1 MIEKHITA
9 LLYRF
14 QCVTLP
20 GFGAFISEIES
31 AKVTGS
37 ASTFNPPKKK
47 ITFNPNVKNNDGLLA
62 NHIALQENISFE
74 KATETIA
81 IQVAKWISDLEQRN
95 RVVLPKIGEI
105 YTNANFNWVFEP
117 YEDVNYLT
125 SSFGLSSF
133 VSPLVSREE
142 LKKQVEE
149 LEEKAPIIFTP
160 EKKNNYSFIKY
171 AASIALFIG
180 IGGTIGFKMYN
191 DQQVANQKLL
201 VEKQVQEKI
210 NHKIQEATFFISN
223 PINAVELPVK
233 EELKPYHIVAGA
245 FRNEENAKTVEK
257 ELIAK
262 GFNAKLLSKNKS
274 GLIPVAYDSF
284 ASVEE
289 AQTAKQK
296 IQAEQNTEAWLLI
309 E

>member
-1 MIEKHITA
+1 MMIEKHIAA

-20 GFGAFISEIES
+20 GFGAFISELES
-31 AKVTGS
+31 AKVAGS

-74 KATETIA
+74 KASEVIA
-81 IQVAKWISDLEQRN
+81 FQVSKWITSLEQREK
-95 RVVLPKIGEI
+95 VVLAKIGEI
-105 YTNANFNWVFEP
+105 STNADLNWVFEP

-125 SSFGLSSF
+125 SSFGLTSF
-133 VSPLVSREE
+133 VSPLITREQ
-142 LKKQVEE
+142 LKTQVEE

-160 EKKNNYSFIKY
+160 ERKNNYSFVKY
-171 AASIALFIG
+171 AASIVLFLG
-180 IGGTIGFKMYN
+180 LGTVGYKMYN
-191 DQQVANQKLL
+191 DQQVANQTLF
-201 VEKQVQEKI
+201 VEKQVQEKV

-223 PINAVELPVK
+223 PLSTVELPVK

-245 FRNEENAKTVEK
+245 FRNEENAQTTLNNLK
-257 ELIAK
+257 EK
-262 GFNAKLLSKNKS
+262 GFSARLLEKNKS
-274 GLIPVAYDSF
+274 GLIPVAYESY
-284 ASVEE
+284 SSLEE
-289 AQTAKQK
+289 AQLAKQK
-296 IQAEQNTEAWLLI
+296 IQTEQNTEAWLLI